1 MNRFSRISACKRLKI
16 TVNHIVGRR
25 MSTNSECSA
34 GIIVIGDEILKG
46 QTEDTNSHFICKHL
60 FSLGVK
66 VKKISVIGD
75 DLDTIAREVSLFS
88 KSFTHVITTGGI
100 GPTHDD
106 KTFEGIAKA
115 FDDVL
120 EPNPVLVELCKEYFG
135 PASLDSPKM
144 KLAMVPKSATTV
156 YGYHPETGQKN
167 KFPLVTI
174 KNVYIFPGVPQ
185 LLERSFITLEH
196 LFKNPS
202 KDFYTREIY
211 VDKDEVSIADI
222 LNTVDS
228 KHNNTVIL
236 GSYPDFNNSYYKVKL
251 VLESETKKDL
261 DDACHTLTES
271 LPKDCI
277 VEYDKSPIHH
287 AVDKVYG
294 IVNSCERCEYTNNV
308 REAVKI
314 LEECL
319 DKYGLDDLCVG
330 FNGGKDCTV
339 LLHLFYSVAKKKFPV
354 HKDKYKA
361 LYIKSKS
368 VFPEVEKF
376 IQISRDN
383 YSLEMLNY
391 HGRIK
396 DSLTELKKGH
406 PGIKAVIMGTR
417 KTDPYSCHL
426 ESFSMTDADWP
437 QFMRVNP
444 LLNWSYK
451 HIWKFL
457 RSLNIPYCSLYDRG
471 YTSLGSM
478 NNTHPNPHLQYI
490 DDRGIL
496 SYHPAHTLVNENS
509 ERHGRNT

>member
-1 MNRFSRISACKRLKI
+1 MHRFSRITACKRLKV
-16 TVNHIVGRR
+16 TVNHIVGRS
-25 MSTNSECSA
+25 MTTNNECSA

-135 PASLDSPKM
+135 PAALDSPKM

-185 LLERSFITLEH
+185 LLERSFVTLEH

-222 LNTVDS
+222 LNSVDS
-228 KHNNTVIL
+228 KHNSTVIL
-236 GSYPDFNNSYYKVKL
+236 GSYPDFINSYYKVKL

-261 DDACHTLTES
+261 DDACKTLTES
-271 LPKDCI
+271 LPKGAVI
-277 VEYDKSPIHH
+277 PH
-287 AVDKVYG
+287 AEK
-294 IVNSCERCEYTNNV
+294 NT
-308 REAVKI
+308 AVI
-314 LEECL
+314 PHAEENTA
-319 DKYGLDDLCVG
+319 VIP
-330 FNGGKDCTV
+330 
-339 LLHLFYSVAKKKFPV
+339 HAKKVTTF
-354 HKDKYKA
+354 D
-361 LYIKSKS
+361 I
-368 VFPEVEKF
+368 
-376 IQISRDN
+376 
-383 YSLEMLNY
+383 
-391 HGRIK
+391 
-396 DSLTELKKGH
+396 
-406 PGIKAVIMGTR
+406 
-417 KTDPYSCHL
+417 
-426 ESFSMTDADWP
+426 
-437 QFMRVNP
+437 
-444 LLNWSYK
+444 
-451 HIWKFL
+451 
-457 RSLNIPYCSLYDRG
+457 
-471 YTSLGSM
+471 
-478 NNTHPNPHLQYI
+478 
-490 DDRGIL
+490 
-496 SYHPAHTLVNENS
+496 
-509 ERHGRNT
+509 

>member
-1 MNRFSRISACKRLKI
+1 MNRFSRISAFKRLKI

-25 MSTNSECSA
+25 MSTNNECSA

-144 KLAMVPKSATTV
+144 KLAM
-156 YGYHPETGQKN
+156 
-167 KFPLVTI
+167 
-174 KNVYIFPGVPQ
+174 
-185 LLERSFITLEH
+185 H

-261 DDACHTLTES
+261 DDACQTLTES

-294 IVNSCERCEYTNNV
+294 IVNSCERCEYTKNV

-319 DKYGLDDLCVG
+319 DKYGRLDFKSILCEEHPDEACCLYCDSCDQTVCPVCVAKTHKSHNLLEIKEKYEVKTDNLNKEKIKLQSEKEYFNHEKEKLDSLKSDEKSKYNFARQEILTQELHLKEEVGKFAKHLLDDLDEDG
-330 FNGGKDCTV
+330 QKLRRN
-339 LLHLFYSVAKKKFPV
+339 
-354 HKDKYKA
+354 
-361 LYIKSKS
+361 
-368 VFPEVEKF
+368 
-376 IQISRDN
+376 
-383 YSLEMLNY
+383 
-391 HGRIK
+391 
-396 DSLTELKKGH
+396 LT
-406 PGIKAVIMGTR
+406 
-417 KTDPYSCHL
+417 
-426 ESFSMTDADWP
+426 
-437 QFMRVNP
+437 
-444 LLNWSYK
+444 
-451 HIWKFL
+451 
-457 RSLNIPYCSLYDRG
+457 
-471 YTSLGSM
+471 
-478 NNTHPNPHLQYI
+478 
-490 DDRGIL
+490 
-496 SYHPAHTLVNENS
+496 
-509 ERHGRNT
+509 